1 MSYARMWT
9 GAVDWKLDNMGVVR
23 GWRKLRH
30 MAPNAWTKVGDRD
43 VYGYLG
49 LLRAAVEGKWRVAH
63 VKGHAERR
71 KKRWEW
77 SLDELSNDAVDK
89 MAGRVR
95 RAVTPA
101 EVGRH
106 TSPRRQDASNE
117 GCAPTQRQQL
127 ARVAARIS
135 CPSNGA
141 SHAPGKLLD
150 RDALK

>member
-95 RAVTPA
+95 KAVTA
-101 EVGRH
+101 EVGRW
-106 TSPRRQDASNE
+106 DAAVSE
-117 GCAPTQRQQL
+117 WQRAVDAGRADGGEKRVPGRADI
-127 ARVAARIS
+127 AR
-135 CPSNGA
+135 P
-141 SHAPGKLLD
+141 KF
-150 RDALK
+150 